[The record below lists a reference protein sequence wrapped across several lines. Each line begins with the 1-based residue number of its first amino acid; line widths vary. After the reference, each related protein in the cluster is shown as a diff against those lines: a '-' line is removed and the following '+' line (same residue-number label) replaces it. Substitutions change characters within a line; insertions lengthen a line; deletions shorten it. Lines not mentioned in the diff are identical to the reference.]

1 MRRISLFDKYEM
13 LKQREN
19 ATIACRHK
27 ELNVYVEDELPGYL
41 VVMTANVYVED
52 ELPGDAISRF
62 SSAPTLSLIGWCLLS
77 IKGFGRFL
85 PECESFGLQDFS
97 SVKLF
102 DVMAKLHS
110 AGTSGKTEIV
120 EKTTDIQK
128 KLKAAIARRLKELDV
143 YVEDELPDYVMVMVG
158 KRRRC
163 APISRLS
170 LSPTRT
176 LLLIVCSM

>member
-27 ELNVYVEDELPGYL
+27 ELNVYVEDELPDYVMVM
-41 VVMTANVYVED
+41 VVNKKEKKVM
-52 ELPGDAISRF
+52 R
-62 SSAPTLSLIGWCLLS
+62 SLA
-77 IKGFGRFL
+77 FPRRQHFL
-85 PECESFGLQDFS
+85 
-97 SVKLF
+97 KLF